1 MKIKIRIQG
10 TESEVTFM
18 RKKLL
23 KKHKH
28 LILGKPRKGTNPKY
42 EGNQK
47 YSSYGDFKYDQHGKE
62 VKRARRTN

>member
-1 MKIKIRIQG
+1 
-10 TESEVTFM
+10 M